1 MSTLK
6 ADTIQSTGGGAA
18 TLTKQSAA
26 KAWVN
31 FNGTGTVAIRESLNV
46 TNILDEGTGDYTVN
60 FTNSMAN
67 ANYNNVAGGQH
78 NLGHASREIRTPG
91 DTTPTASALQLWTT
105 NNASLIDFTFIS
117 VSNFGDLA

>member
-1 MSTLK
+1 MSTVHCN
-6 ADTIQSTGGGAA
+6 TVQTSSGGPV

-31 FNGTGTVAIRESLNV
+31 FNGSGTVAIRDSENV
-46 TNILDEGTGDYTVN
+46 TSILDEGSGDYTVN